1 MNILFYSN
9 PMSDTTGLLYCVL
22 EAVASERCHTRILVH
37 ELCVA
42 N

>member
-22 EAVASERCHTRILVH
+22 EAVASERCHILVH
-37 ELCVA
+37 EPCVA

>member
-22 EAVASERCHTRILVH
+22 EAVASERCHMSYTRT
-37 ELCVA
+37 CVA